1 MLGSL
6 VFQGLFSQRFLVM
19 PNHTRMKRFF
29 LDGVRWLF
37 LLQYGFMVLSLEA
50 GFLDF
55 DNLPDTNFTCH
66 GKVIGGYYADIE
78 TNCQMFHVC
87 TKGQADES
95 MDIRFLCLNGTV
107 FDQETRVCE
116 RIDEVDCSKSEQ
128 FYSLNLEL
136 YQHSAP
142 NSEDNPEVPQ
152 ETEQPHVAKPTTTA
166 PTTTTKTA
174 KPSHYFTTPRLVGTT
189 TAASAISGHHF
200 PVNTPDIRFNPEE
213 INISLN
219 AGAPPNIRTNHFQSH
234 HSFDDVTDN
243 DEQQSVRLQKP
254 ERTRVSAS
262 STPTSIFAIQHSDNN
277 ENSDIS
283 FGFSDEEFRA
293 TEHSRQPQFLIQTNS
308 FRHSQSFPPSAN
320 QYHFRSTTPKQ
331 TYHQEVSPSYT
342 TSRTI
347 YLNPLK
353 SSHHLYT
360 NHHPRTEKTPQR
372 VQIPIPVL
380 PTLPPLTF
388 SSPAPFSL
396 QHHIE
401 NKRYTKD
408 HPSPPRIII
417 SASASVS
424 DASGRRLNYSLG
436 TIGAAQILDNPPT
449 SYDEYKDT
457 DVGLDPFYHDVPK
470 IKRKRRSI
478 DNKKQLNPFEVIR
491 NEKEAVEVLK
501 FLFNWYQ
508 SHQATATV
516 PPATS
521 PVSLDLIRKINDELA
536 PPIKETLEKSESSEV
551 YFANSKEDATE
562 GIKSNGLFKVDSKFN
577 ILNGHDFGKDSKNV
591 HDISKTENVAV
602 SEEKRRVGKN
612 AVEMQGKEKRYE
624 EAIVEKP
631 VKLEE
636 KMDIED
642 FTSTPPKRFNSEDY
656 VDDNY
661 EPLVYKK
668 LDGEKVILKENP
680 KGFKP
685 SNQVPI
691 GAYELY
697 TYVNIKNQLT
707 TPPTTTTELNLLQ
720 VPQKNST
727 EADRHTEIN
736 VISQIR
742 EEISPRPNSSTTEV
756 FPSRHS
762 RRRNRGRQR
771 HVDNYQEASYTSNQ
785 VNNVIDS
792 NKRSRGR
799 GRSRFKEVSSTTSS
813 TTENVPLHNQ
823 LFNTEVVSTLRVD
836 VDVSP
841 SSVEANEVIETSS
854 QAAKVVKTTEDS
866 IEIYHLPRDNNSS
879 EPEHN
884 FTTNKTVNES
894 TTYST
899 DSKDVTLSTLN
910 FITTIH
916 DVETFNNTFSNSNG
930 LPETEFT
937 NIDPKT
943 DSVILDFL
951 HHQEEPYHN
960 TEAESTTVAPITEYI
975 HNQEKSHHTTDAE
988 STTASLVPEYIHHQE
1003 ESHHIIDAESTT
1015 ASPIPKYIHPQ
1026 EESHQNTEFE
1036 STTICAIPESVYHH
1050 HQAEEHSSAV
1060 TESTIVIPKSIDHH
1074 HQEEQHQSTT
1084 LESTTAFSI
1093 LASVHHHQKEDLLQP
1108 STTFEL
1114 TESTLSK
1121 VTQPSVSTSSDPS
1134 YLIKLLKYFADS
1146 DTIYAP
1152 VTDLP
1157 KVSYEPLTENHMT
1170 SIPYFVTPVTT
1181 NKHETTSAILSTVNF
1196 PPEETQ
1202 NKGSLLEKFSRD
1214 QYSLE
1219 ESKSIIDDT
1228 TATTPLIN
1236 FEDKLN
1242 FGTTFETTTVNS
1254 KFSSSPITSSNYR
1267 LYDDVFIVPELS
1279 EANTEPSTKTT
1290 FLNEPTL
1297 TTSLEDHTETTS
1309 FPTVEVAKS
1318 ISLPVSILDSHFN
1331 NPHHINDLLKSTTSQ
1346 PEFLPSTNVI
1356 SISTEKYFET
1366 TSISPSNRPSQKVN
1380 SSHLFQVLLE
1390 TTSTPPV
1397 TVTIPT
1403 ITSKRTRPTRRKPE
1417 SNPRNILG
1425 KHRFNTELISRRATE
1440 APLLKSASPTKT
1452 RSELAKM
1459 LLHTTPL
1466 SKNYFSSKME
1476 KNYVFNCFGKETNR
1490 FYADPRDCRLFHY
1503 CTQGYSKNQLL
1514 DLKYVCDQRTFFDE
1528 DKLICTK
1535 VKPAKCL

>member
-29 LDGVRWLF
+29 LDGARWLF

-152 ETEQPHVAKPTTTA
+152 ETEQPHAAKSTTTA

-189 TAASAISGHHF
+189 TTTSAISGHHF

-219 AGAPPNIRTNHFQSH
+219 AGAPPDIRTNHFQSH
-234 HSFDDVTDN
+234 HNFDDVTDS

-254 ERTRVSAS
+254 ERTRISAS
-262 STPTSIFAIQHSDNN
+262 STPTSIFAIQDSDSN

-331 TYHQEVSPSYT
+331 NYHQEASPSYT

-347 YLNPLK
+347 YLNSLK
-353 SSHHLYT
+353 SPHRHYA

-449 SYDEYKDT
+449 SYDEYKDS
-457 DVGLDPFYHDVPK
+457 DVSLDPFYHDVPK
-470 IKRKRRSI
+470 IKRKKRSI
-478 DNKKQLNPFEVIR
+478 DDKKQLNPFEVIR

-551 YFANSKEDATE
+551 YFASSKEDVTE
-562 GIKSNGLFKVDSKFN
+562 GIKNSGLFKVDSKFN
-577 ILNGHDFGKDSKNV
+577 ILNGHDFGEDSKNV
-591 HDISKTENVAV
+591 HDKSKTENVAV
-602 SEEKRRVGKN
+602 SEEKGTVDKN
-612 AVEMQGKEKRYE
+612 AEGVQGKEQKHAE
-624 EAIVEKP
+624 EVVEKSI
-631 VKLEE
+631 KIEE
-636 KMDIED
+636 KMDIGD
-642 FTSTPPKRFNSEDY
+642 FARTPLKRFNPEDY
-656 VDDNY
+656 VDDNF
-661 EPLVYKK
+661 EPIVYKQH
-668 LDGEKVILKENP
+668 DDEKVILKESP

-685 SNQVPI
+685 SNQAPI

-707 TPPTTTTELNLLQ
+707 TPPITTTELDLLQ
-720 VPQKNST
+720 IPQKNSSET
-727 EADRHTEIN
+727 DKHTEIN
-736 VISQIR
+736 IISQIR
-742 EEISPRPNSSTTEV
+742 EEIGPQPSSLTTEV
-756 FPSRHS
+756 SSSRHP

-792 NKRSRGR
+792 NKRTRGR
-799 GRSRFKEVSSTTSS
+799 GRSRFREVSSTTSS
-813 TTENVPLHNQ
+813 ATENVPLHHQ
-823 LFNTEVVSTLRVD
+823 LFNTEVLSTLRID

-841 SSVEANEVIETSS
+841 RGVEANEVIETSS
-854 QAAKVVKTTEDS
+854 QVAKVVTSTEKS
-866 IEIYHLPRDNNSS
+866 IEMYHPPVDIFSGRDIDF
-879 EPEHN
+879 EI
-884 FTTNKTVNES
+884 NKTLDKS
-894 TTYST
+894 TTYIIDT
-899 DSKDVTLSTLN
+899 NDVTPSTLN
-910 FITTIH
+910 FTTTIH
-916 DVETFNNTFSNSNG
+916 GIEIFNSTFSNDND
-930 LPETEFT
+930 LPETEFA
-937 NIDPKT
+937 NVDPKV
-943 DSVILDFL
+943 DSVVLDL
-951 HHQEEPYHN
+951 IHHQEEP
-960 TEAESTTVAPITEYI
+960 
-975 HNQEKSHHTTDAE
+975 HHTTDAK
-988 STTASLVPEYIHHQE
+988 STTASPIPEYIHHQE
-1003 ESHHIIDAESTT
+1003 ESHQTTES
-1015 ASPIPKYIHPQ
+1015 
-1026 EESHQNTEFE
+1026 E
-1036 STTICAIPESVYHH
+1036 STTISTIPESIDHH
-1050 HQAEEHSSAV
+1050 YQAEEHRSE
-1060 TESTIVIPKSIDHH
+1060 TPESTIVTPESIDHH
-1074 HQEEQHQSTT
+1074 DQEEQHQSTT
-1084 LESTTAFSI
+1084 LESTTAFRTSE
-1093 LASVHHHQKEDLLQP
+1093 SVHHHHHHHDEDFVHP
-1108 STTFEL
+1108 STASEL

-1121 VTQPSVSTSSDPS
+1121 STQPSISTSSDPS
-1134 YLIKLLKYFADS
+1134 YLVKLLKYFADS

-1152 VTDLP
+1152 ITDLP
-1157 KVSYEPLTENHMT
+1157 KVSYEPLTENYMT

-1181 NKHETTSAILSTVNF
+1181 SREETTSEIFATKTLLA
-1196 PPEETQ
+1196 EEAE
-1202 NKGSLLEKFSRD
+1202 NKESLLEKLSKV
-1214 QYSLE
+1214 QHSLE
-1219 ESKSIIDDT
+1219 GSKSIIDDT

-1236 FEDKLN
+1236 FEDKLS
-1242 FGTTFETTTVNS
+1242 FGTTFETTTLNS
-1254 KFSSSPITSSNYR
+1254 TYSSSSIKAENYR
-1267 LYDDVFIVPELS
+1267 LYDDVFAVPELS

-1290 FLNEPTL
+1290 LLNESTF
-1297 TTSLEDHTETTS
+1297 TTSLEDHTETTLL
-1309 FPTVEVAKS
+1309 PTVEIEKS
-1318 ISLPVSILDSHFN
+1318 VSFPVTILDSNLN
-1331 NPHHINDLLKSTTSQ
+1331 NPHVINDLVESTTPQ
-1346 PEFLPSTNVI
+1346 PKFLLSTEVT

-1366 TSISPSNRPSQKVN
+1366 TSISPSNRPPQKVN

-1390 TTSTPPV
+1390 TTTTSPV
-1397 TVTIPT
+1397 TTTIPT
-1403 ITSKRTRPTRRKPE
+1403 ITSKRTRPPRRRPE
-1417 SNPRNILG
+1417 SNPRNLLG
-1425 KHRFNTELISRRATE
+1425 KHRFNTELVSRRATE

-1466 SKNYFSSKME
+1466 SKNHFSPKME